1 MIYKELIT
9 STSYTETNANL
20 FIKDALFDLNNVHDK
35 ILLCRKLFGLYSNES
50 IIFDCKSW

>member
-20 FIKDALFDLNNVHDK
+20 FIKDVLFDLNNVHDK